1 MKRLTGDY
9 ANENK
14 ADLYAEIQARRDE
27 RDGEGFDGITSKSSH
42 GEMVKGLTKDDKSED
57 KDPEADAPKKGEN
70 PPFQKSKEKAGVGK
84 EREPRNKHLPDSVL
98 IKRRPTEDTST
109 KITDS
114 ASVTGDQGKM
124 IIDILNSR
132 PVHVSLID
140 GQALTPD
147 IDGRLVF
154 IESNVASDLKSVAAA
169 RALFAV
175 KADGTVIYN
184 PRGFDDVP
192 PTADFN
198 MVDIVA
204 LIEHNHS
211 Q

>member
-42 GEMVKGLTKDDKSED
+42 GEMVTGLTKDDKSAD
-57 KDPEADAPKKGEN
+57 KETAQPKKGEN

-84 EREPRNKHLPDSVL
+84 EKEPRNKHLPDSVL

-114 ASVTGDQGKM
+114 PSVTGDQRLLVL
-124 IIDILNSR
+124 DILNGGR
-132 PVHVSLID
+132 PVHISLIE
-140 GQALTPD
+140 GMALNPD
-147 IDGRLVF
+147 DDGRVVF
-154 IESNVASDLKSVAAA
+154 IEGPVSYDLKSVAAA